1 MSKYTLYYNSLQE
14 IIDYHD
20 YEQAKKQAE
29 IEKRVFNRNIPTT
42 PKLVIF
48 NVDNEACDK
57 FDLEQIDRLTT
68 QYKSE
73 DHLLQELAK
82 SKSYQYLFTDG
93 VNKHLTLV
101 YKYSG
106 YKQTEII
113 YDNKL
118 LSKCAAMIQ
127 KKKKNNQT
135 PELEYFEEL
144 NEFIKRIKTYAKS
157 ETYRK
162 KLKNSKY
169 VDYYLKKDL
178 VPYIKLFEQHP
189 DFLTPSQASY
199 RDELENA
206 ISRKMKN
213 YQTVRNLILWEKKY
227 IPKEVINKLQGI
239 NIVKEEPYQQQ
250 EFDIDDMMGFKDLE
264 QEVLE
269 TYNIGGKELVLETYD
284 EEFLVTLS
292 NETLEKLE
300 LTTLKKDVFDRRT
313 KEEKQ
318 QKKLSIQELKQY
330 ENDKIFIFFN
340 EGGTSHVIEMI
351 DLDELLTY
359 PEEIL
364 ASVGIDKKIIAPQN
378 VDGLNGKIK

>member
-42 PKLVIF
+42 PKPVIF
-48 NVDNEACDK
+48 NVDKEACDK

-82 SKSYQYLFTDG
+82 SKSYQYLFNDG

-101 YKYSG
+101 YKHQG
-106 YKQTEII
+106 YRQKEVI

-127 KKKKNNQT
+127 KKKKNNQN

-157 ETYRK
+157 ENYRK

-169 VDYYLKKDL
+169 VDYHLKKDL
-178 VPYIKLFEQHP
+178 IPYIKLFEQHP
-189 DFLTPSQASY
+189 NFLTPSQASY

-213 YQTVRNLILWEKKY
+213 YQTVRNLIIWEQKY

-239 NIVKEEPYQQQ
+239 NIVKEEPYKQQ
-250 EFDIDDMMGFKDLE
+250 EFDIDDMMVFKD
-264 QEVLE
+264 
-269 TYNIGGKELVLETYD
+269 
-284 EEFLVTLS
+284 
-292 NETLEKLE
+292 
-300 LTTLKKDVFDRRT
+300 
-313 KEEKQ
+313 
-318 QKKLSIQELKQY
+318 
-330 ENDKIFIFFN
+330 
-340 EGGTSHVIEMI
+340 
-351 DLDELLTY
+351 
-359 PEEIL
+359 
-364 ASVGIDKKIIAPQN
+364 
-378 VDGLNGKIK
+378 

>member
-29 IEKRVFNRNIPTT
+29 IEKRVFNRNIPIT
-42 PKLVIF
+42 PKPVIF

-106 YKQTEII
+106 YKQAEII

-157 ETYRK
+157 ENYQK

-178 VPYIKLFEQHP
+178 IPYIKLFEQHP

-206 ISRKMKN
+206 ISRKMKD
-213 YQTVRNLILWEKKY
+213 YQTVRNLILWEQKY

-239 NIVKEEPYQQQ
+239 NIVKEEPYKQQ
-250 EFDIDDMMGFKDLE
+250 EFDIDEMMGFKDLE

-330 ENDKIFIFFN
+330 ENDKIFAFFN

>member
-1 MSKYTLYYNSLQE
+1 M
-14 IIDYHD
+14 
-20 YEQAKKQAE
+20 
-29 IEKRVFNRNIPTT
+29 
-42 PKLVIF
+42 
-48 NVDNEACDK
+48 
-57 FDLEQIDRLTT
+57 
-68 QYKSE
+68 
-73 DHLLQELAK
+73 
-82 SKSYQYLFTDG
+82 
-93 VNKHLTLV
+93 
-101 YKYSG
+101 
-106 YKQTEII
+106 
-113 YDNKL
+113 
-118 LSKCAAMIQ
+118 
-127 KKKKNNQT
+127 
-135 PELEYFEEL
+135 
-144 NEFIKRIKTYAKS
+144 
-157 ETYRK
+157 
-162 KLKNSKY
+162 
-169 VDYYLKKDL
+169 KD
-178 VPYIKLFEQHP
+178 
-189 DFLTPSQASY
+189 
-199 RDELENA
+199 
-206 ISRKMKN
+206 
-213 YQTVRNLILWEKKY
+213 YQTVRNLILWEQKY

-239 NIVKEEPYQQQ
+239 NIVKEEPYKQQ
-250 EFDIDDMMGFKDLE
+250 EFDIDEMMGFKDLE

-330 ENDKIFIFFN
+330 ENDKIFAFFN

>member
-106 YKQTEII
+106 YKQAEII

-144 NEFIKRIKTYAKS
+144 NEFIKRIKIYAKS
-157 ETYRK
+157 ENYRK

-169 VDYYLKKDL
+169 VDYYLKNDL
-178 VPYIKLFEQHP
+178 IPYIKLFEQHP

-206 ISRKMKN
+206 ISRKMKD
-213 YQTVRNLILWEKKY
+213 YQTVRNLILWEQKY

-239 NIVKEEPYQQQ
+239 NIVKEEPYKQQ
-250 EFDIDDMMGFKDLE
+250 EFDIDEMMSFKDLE

-318 QKKLSIQELKQY
+318 QKKLSIQESKQY
-330 ENDKIFIFFN
+330 ENDKIFAFFN